1 MPGKG
6 VFMGGGTGETTGRDK
21 PHDPVQLRHRGR
33 QPPDIALVVIVLRS
47 VEAIVGLVLGLVLV
61 VLALVLGPVLLLLA
75 PVPLLL
81 LGGWKFWRLR
91 HRMSRGMHRQRRR
104 ARRLRKRVGRS
115 F

>member
-1 MPGKG
+1 
-6 VFMGGGTGETTGRDK
+6 MGGGASETTGRDHR
-21 PHDPVQLRHRGR
+21 HDPVHLRHRGR

-81 LGGWKFWRLR
+81 LGGWKFRRFR
-91 HRMSRGMHRQRRR
+91 HRMSGSMHRRVRSGRR
-104 ARRLRKRVGRS
+104 
-115 F
+115 